1 MISDVLNER
10 ENQYGDFA
18 TLAPMAQTL
27 KRLFRQA
34 PGAAKLTDVQVEVLE
49 NIAVKLARILNGNP
63 LIADNWQDIA
73 GYASLAHEE
82 LIAAALP
89 APKEV
94 KTPVIKPNSYEAVEG
109 AVLPGDPLPVF
120 LTNTGRPGDPNDHRG
135 NGKKDKSL

>member
-27 KRLFRQA
+27 KRIFRQA
-34 PGAAKLTDVQVEVLE
+34 PGAGKLTDVQVEVLE

-82 LIAAALP
+82 LMHAAQPP
-89 APKEV
+89 AQPV
-94 KTPVIKPNSYEAVEG
+94 KTPVIKPNSYEAVED

-120 LTNTGRPGDPNDHRG
+120 LTNN